1 MTRAKSETIKKPDG
15 RARNG
20 GYRANGGRKLG
31 AATKKT
37 REIANKVA
45 SDDGLTPL
53 EVMVD
58 NMRVAHTRAM
68 DLEALAQLPADADKG
83 SPDWRL
89 AQAVEARKIAQDAAK
104 DAAPYIHPRLATIEH
119 TGPDGKALIVQV
131 MKFADAPVEAPE

>member
-58 NMRVAHTRAM
+58 NMRVAHTRAVRI
-68 DLEALAQLPADADKG
+68 EADALEVPPERKG
-83 SPDWRL
+83 EAYAML
-89 AQAVEARKIAQDAAK
+89 ADATEARKIAQDAAK